1 MLSRNPLLR
10 PFPDRTFDRSVIF
23 GHGRTAAFVFIA
35 LLFLFPV
42 TLALAYGLVTFVVAI
57 TYSYVTERLGVR
69 RRGPRWT
76 MLRWT
81 LDQAVLLFLVSVA
94 CFLLHNYTVGWT
106 LMNLQV
112 LLYIT
117 VPTVLVGLLPIIF
130 SGIAV
135 QLRAEQEYQKVAGRV
150 QVGLLTDSPGPL
162 SDAQIVL
169 GGDAGAVVSP
179 ESIVFGVRLGEQ
191 ATCLHDLDGATQQVS
206 LPIAAVVAGLDGN
219 EIVRCHPDY
228 LVNLRYLIAVSANA
242 QGLLLKLRGT
252 GTAVPVTKAYFRVL

>member
-10 PFPDRTFDRSVIF
+10 PFPERTFDRSVIF
-23 GHGRTAAFVFIA
+23 GHGRTAAFVFVA

-42 TLALAYGLVTFVVAI
+42 LLALAYGLVTFVVAI
-57 TYSYVTERLGVR
+57 TYSFVTERLGVR

-94 CFLLHNYTVGWT
+94 CFLLHNYTVGWS

-135 QLRAEQEYQKVAGRV
+135 QLRAEQEYQNVASRI
-150 QVGLLTDSPGPL
+150 QVGLLTDAPVAPNQAEIS
-162 SDAQIVL
+162 L
-169 GGDAGAVVSP
+169 GGATGAVVVP
-179 ESIVFGVRLGEQ
+179 ERIVYGLRDG
-191 ATCLHDLDGATQQVS
+191 AASTRLHDLEGATQRLG
-206 LPIAAVVAGLDGN
+206 LPLSGVIAALADHK
-219 EIVRCHPDY
+219 IVRCHPDY
-228 LVNLRYLIAVSANA
+228 LVNLRHLVAVSANA
-242 QGLLLKLRGT
+242 QGLLLKLRG
-252 GTAVPVTKAYFRVL
+252 ADVVVPVTKAYFGVL